1 MSGVNNSQGGITRRS
16 FLKASGAA
24 AGALGLAGAA
34 GMTDASSWLASAS
47 ADQAADEK
55 VVYTLHQFMCTGNCS
70 LKCTVRD
77 GRLSKIE
84 PNDHVEKRYQRCC
97 MKGISEIEHVYSPDR
112 LQTPLK
118 RVGERGANEFV
129 PITWDEA
136 RDIIGEE
143 LKKAWDAYG
152 KQSVYV
158 SKSNEPRFELLTPL
172 LGAGTG
178 VEPGIDRGVGN
189 GLDPSMGGDG
199 FGNAT
204 SESRDWVNTKTL
216 IMTGCNYLETSMMQA
231 SFFFDAK
238 EAGCDII
245 VVDPHF
251 STTASKACEWVPIKP
266 GTDPALFLGMVTYV
280 LDNGLYD
287 EDFMRKHT
295 SFPFLVNAEDG
306 TLLRAG
312 EGETAYLVWDAATNT
327 AVPYEQAVDTA
338 ALEGAFEVDG
348 VRCTTVFSQLKA
360 TQAPYT
366 TAWAA
371 EKTGIAQEKIEE
383 LARKYATS
391 GPSVIA
397 HGQGGSDKYSNPDVE
412 GHAIALLVALTGNV
426 GIPGGSVGQFVGGQ
440 GYSAALAVWEL
451 PEEFAEAELPLRAD
465 LFPVEENDVHV
476 IISLGNTLQQYYA
489 NMNVTKEWLK
499 SLDFI
504 LHVGMYY
511 EDSVAWADVVLPVCS
526 KFEDTVQHGIVR
538 SAFNHIL
545 LSEKCI
551 DPLFES
557 RPDFEVQRLIL
568 ESVGLDQY
576 LPENA
581 EAYVRFQL
589 ENSEDPMLEGITLE
603 KLAENH
609 CSMPLPGTEEPR
621 IGYVDRQFKTPTGR
635 MEVYYENMTPV
646 DQALPTWV
654 DNDEVYEGNPLAEKY
669 PLQLTQTR
677 TRFFIHSHFRAAK
690 WLQQFYTPY
699 LEMNPADLADRGIQ
713 DGDVVEIFNDRGSFK
728 APVRANAAIRPG
740 SSRIYEAAW
749 SKHVVEGNFQNVTN
763 NRLSDRHEYLLT
775 GAPIPF
781 NDTLVEVKKA

>member
-1 MSGVNNSQGGITRRS
+1 MSGTKSPNAALTRRG
-16 FLKASGAA
+16 FLKTSGVA
-24 AGALGLAGAA
+24 AGALCLAGAA
-34 GMTDASSWLASAS
+34 GMTSTDGWLKQADAQDDAG
-47 ADQAADEK
+47 EK
-55 VVYTLHQFMCTGNCS
+55 TVYTLHQFMCTGNCS

-84 PNDHVEKRYQRCC
+84 PNNHVEKRYQRCC
-97 MKGISEIEHVYSPDR
+97 MKGISEIQHVYSTDR
-112 LQTPLK
+112 LQTPMK

-129 PITWDEA
+129 AISWDEA

-143 LKKAWDAYG
+143 LKKAWDKYG

-204 SESRDWVNTKTL
+204 SEARDWVNTKTL
-216 IMTGCNYLETSMMQA
+216 IMTGCNFLETSMMQA
-231 SFFFDAK
+231 SFFFEAK

-266 GTDPALFLGMVTYV
+266 GTDPALFLAMVTYV
-280 LDNGLYD
+280 LDNKLYD
-287 EDFMRKHT
+287 EDYMRRHT
-295 SFPFLVNAEDG
+295 TFPFLVNVADG
-306 TLLRAG
+306 SLLRAN
-312 EGETAYLVWDAATNT
+312 EEETSYLVWDAATNA
-327 AVPYEQAVDTA
+327 AVPYGQAAETA
-338 ALEGAFEVDG
+338 ALEGEFEVDG
-348 VRCTTVFSQLKA
+348 ARCATVFSQLLKR
-360 TQAPYT
+360 QQEYT

-397 HGQGGSDKYSNPDVE
+397 HGQGGSDKYSNPDIE

-440 GYSAALAVWEL
+440 GYSAALAAWEL
-451 PEEFAEAELPLRAD
+451 PEEFKEAEMPIRAD
-465 LFPVEENDVHV
+465 LFPVQENDVHV
-476 IISLGNTLQQYYA
+476 IISLGNTMQQYYA

-557 RPDFEVQRLIL
+557 RTDFEVQRLIL
-568 ESVGLDQY
+568 ESVGLDGY

-581 EAYVRFQL
+581 EEYVRFQL
-589 ENSEDPMLEGITLE
+589 ENSEDPLLEGITLE

-621 IGYVDRQFKTPTGR
+621 IGYAYRNFKTPTGR
-635 MEVYYENMTPV
+635 M
-646 DQALPTWV
+646 
-654 DNDEVYEGNPLAEKY
+654 
-669 PLQLTQTR
+669 
-677 TRFFIHSHFRAAK
+677 
-690 WLQQFYTPY
+690 
-699 LEMNPADLADRGIQ
+699 
-713 DGDVVEIFNDRGSFK
+713 
-728 APVRANAAIRPG
+728 
-740 SSRIYEAAW
+740 
-749 SKHVVEGNFQNVTN
+749 
-763 NRLSDRHEYLLT
+763 
-775 GAPIPF
+775 
-781 NDTLVEVKKA
+781 